1 MVRGGNGIPWMP
13 TRLTPPTPAGFM
25 QAAQHLHEGAG
36 NDDDQCII
44 LATGLGGGQAQALH
58 SALERANKEVTVVH
72 A

>member
-13 TRLTPPTPAGFM
+13 TLLTPPTPAGFM

-44 LATGLGGGQAQALH
+44 LATGLRGSCLLYT
-58 SALERANKEVTVVH
+58 SPSPRDSTSS
-72 A
+72 